1 MTKRLSI
8 GIGAMEWGDDEAAL
22 KAKFPRAPFVRGR
35 TSVDPRTGER
45 MQLPDRL
52 VVSNLVPATDWPW
65 DIELVDGRVRRVV
78 LSVDAPGEDDEDEAD
93 DWRAVWDEMMAVIAH
108 LAEDYGF
115 APVEIDGDRT
125 WQHDGVELDFRVE
138 GDTYI
143 LAIMR

>member
-45 MQLPDRL
+45 IQLPDKL
-52 VVSNLVPATDWPW
+52 VVSDFVAATDLPW

-78 LSVDAPGEDDEDEAD
+78 LSVDAPDEDDDEG
-93 DWRAVWDEMMAVIAH
+93 DWRQVWDEMMAVIAY

-125 WQHDGVELDFRVE
+125 WQHDGVELEFRIE
-138 GDTYI
+138 GDTYVLTI
-143 LAIMR
+143 SRRP

>member
-1 MTKRLSI
+1 MTNRLSI

-22 KAKFPRAPFVRGR
+22 TAKFPRAPFVRGR
-35 TSVDPRTGER
+35 TAVDPRTGER
-45 MQLPDRL
+45 TQLPDRL
-52 VVSNLVPATDWPW
+52 VVSNLVPTTDWPW

-78 LSVDAPGEDDEDEAD
+78 LSVDAAGEDDEDDD

-108 LAEDYGF
+108 LAADYGF
-115 APVEIDGDRT
+115 APVEIECDLS

-143 LAIMR
+143 LAISR